1 MQNEFITYEQPLNE
15 RIRTFLRLDH
25 LFRQTL
31 FSLRGE
37 SVWESRHALG
47 SIVDILNIFD
57 RADLKSEAI
66 KELERHTASLVRL
79 EQSPGIDRG
88 KLHSIL
94 DEIGG
99 LLDAI
104 YGMNG
109 RVGQRLRDNE
119 FITMVRQRSAIP
131 GGTCDFDLPLYHQWL
146 ERTAQDR
153 IHDLDSWLAE
163 FEPMRLSIDLVLKL
177 IRQSAAPVDA
187 MAVGGFYQKA
197 LDPNVPFQMVRIRLA
212 GNPFVFPEMSA
223 GKHRFTVRFL
233 RATLDQRPVQ
243 AEEDIPFQLSCCL
256 L

>member
-1 MQNEFITYEQPLNE
+1 MQNEFIIYEQPLNE
-15 RIRTFLRLDH
+15 RIRTFLRLEH

-47 SIVDILNIFD
+47 SIVDVLNIFD
-57 RADLKSEAI
+57 RADLKTEAI

-79 EQSPGIDRG
+79 EQTPGIDRD

-94 DEIGG
+94 DEIGT
-99 LLDAI
+99 LLEAL

-146 ERTAQDR
+146 ERLPEDR
-153 IHDLDSWLAE
+153 VRDLESWLAE
-163 FEPMRLSIDLVLKL
+163 FEPMRLSITLILKL
-177 IRQSAAPVDA
+177 IRQSSAPSEA
-187 MAVGGFYQKA
+187 IAVSGFYQKA

-212 GNPFVFPEMSA
+212 ENPPVFPEMSA